1 VIRLDVWDWT
11 NVGDIA
17 GRSPKTASSVL
28 GVPVGLELMGR
39 RWEDDEL
46 LDIAERAER
55 ILKGRLA
62 PVLY

>member
-1 VIRLDVWDWT
+1 MG
-11 NVGDIA
+11 NVA
-17 GRSPKTASSVL
+17 GWSPKTASSVL